1 MKKIRKKA
9 MENSKTQYLNVD
21 EFGKDLEEYIDKLK
35 NKELE
40 KLIIKTE
47 AKSYVV
53 VLSVKEYEDL
63 KNLYDK
69 VVNRCQM
76 S

>member
-1 MKKIRKKA
+1 

-47 AKSYVV
+47 SKNDAV
-53 VLSVKEYEDL
+53 VLSVKEYENL

>member
-1 MKKIRKKA
+1 

-21 EFGKDLEEYIDKLK
+21 EFGRDLEEYIDKLK

-47 AKSYVV
+47 SKNDVV

>member
-1 MKKIRKKA
+1 

-47 AKSYVV
+47 SKNDVV

>member
-47 AKSYVV
+47 SKSDVV

>member
-1 MKKIRKKA
+1 

-47 AKSYVV
+47 SKSDVV

>member
-1 MKKIRKKA
+1 

-47 AKSYVV
+47 SKNDVV
-53 VLSVKEYEDL
+53 VLSVKEYENL